1 MPSGGIKD
9 IQKLTREIMGYND
22 KAETFLKRTMSDA
35 KKRAPSWIAQ
45 GVAKEYNASS
55 AKVKSFG
62 RLKVKG
68 DLQHLQFKYSGAAL
82 DVMDFPHTPKELKPG
97 YRSYTLT
104 STVKRGKKKEIS
116 KVKRPT
122 KAQYR
127 KNIAK
132 NFRREGTRNSPS
144 SPVMLMRMSNQRN
157 YHPFQRVSQNRTDLE
172 MRSKTVSLPQMV
184 TIGENGSLHP
194 EPAKVFNE
202 GIAKRIEH
210 ERSRFFK

>member
-9 IQKLTREIMGYND
+9 YTKVAREIMGIND
-22 KAETFLKRTMSDA
+22 KAEKFIKYTMSDV
-35 KKRAPSWIAQ
+35 KSRGPGWIAK
-45 GVAKEYNASS
+45 GVAEEYNASS

-68 DLQHLQFKYSGAAL
+68 NLQHLQFKYSGAAL
-82 DVMDFPHTPKELKPG
+82 DVMDFPHTPKELNPRYK
-97 YRSYTLT
+97 SYTLT
-104 STVKRGKKKEIS
+104 STVKRGKKKEIN

-157 YHPFQRVSQNRTDLE
+157 YHPFQRVSKNRTDLE

-184 TIGENGSLHP
+184 TIGENGPLHP
-194 EPAKVFNE
+194 APAKYFND
-202 GIAKRIEH
+202 GITKRVERG
-210 ERSRFFK
+210 RSRFLK